1 MKQLLNFSV
10 GPLTASLV
18 VSELGSA
25 TGSSGSS
32 KGLGNRTD
40 LELLKWFR
48 SRSEIVLTSGKT
60 AELENYRYPASA
72 ELAIL
77 SRSSRSYD
85 SLGEDKSRVLF
96 LDGLESY
103 PQAIEALK
111 EQGYSK
117 VHCEFGPSGFND
129 LVSAQLVEGYVSS
142 LNESGIAAFA
152 TLHNLSIVEVQ
163 QINGDL
169 YVSQVIGRG

>member
-1 MKQLLNFSV
+1 MTQLLSFSI
-10 GPLTASLV
+10 GPITASLV

-25 TGSSGSS
+25 TGSLGSS

-40 LELLKWFR
+40 LDLLKWFR

-60 AELENYRYPASA
+60 AEIESYRYPASA

-77 SRSSRSYD
+77 SSSSRSYD
-85 SLGEDKSRVLF
+85 SLGKDKSRVLF
-96 LDGLESY
+96 LEGLESY
-103 PQAIEALK
+103 QQAIEALREK
-111 EQGYSK
+111 GYSK
-117 VHCEFGPSGFND
+117 VHCEFGPSGFTE

-142 LNESGIAAFA
+142 INESGIAAFA
-152 TLHNLSIVEVQ
+152 NLHNLSTVEVQ

-169 YVSQVIGRG
+169 YVSQLIGRG